1 MSVEALVQSFEKRFE
16 GCTGKVARPGDG
28 FYSYHLVTAALQ
40 RLRLEIAKNK
50 RETLRCEIIE
60 YKGMTLLDL
69 RVYTEIDERR
79 APTRKGISVKIEMIP
94 QIREWLQ
101 QAETEAKAA
110 GLLG

>member
-1 MSVEALVQSFEKRFE
+1 MEKFI
-16 GCTGKVARPGDG
+16 G
-28 FYSYHLVTAALQ
+28 
-40 RLRLEIAKNK
+40 EIAKNK
-50 RETLRCEIIE
+50 HETLRCEIIE

-110 GLLG
+110 GLLS

>member
-1 MSVEALVQSFEKRFE
+1 MEKFI
-16 GCTGKVARPGDG
+16 G
-28 FYSYHLVTAALQ
+28 
-40 RLRLEIAKNK
+40 EIAKNK

-69 RVYTEIDERR
+69 RVYTEIDKCS
-79 APTRKGISVKIEMIP
+79 APTRKGVSIKIEMIP

-110 GLLG
+110 ELLG

>member
-1 MSVEALVQSFEKRFE
+1 MEKFI
-16 GCTGKVARPGDG
+16 G
-28 FYSYHLVTAALQ
+28 
-40 RLRLEIAKNK
+40 EIAKNR

-69 RVYTEIDERR
+69 RVYTKIDECL
-79 APTRKGISVKIEMIP
+79 APTRKGVSIKIEMIP